1 MNFLHLDYIPAI
13 VLALVFLAVVMF
25 VYEQK
30 FFKMVKTYW
39 FYKRSLFS
47 YISSFLFFA
56 GVVVLLASLLD
67 PRGPEQKIKT
77 EAPTD
82 RTIILIDTS
91 ASMLAEDVKPSR
103 LQRAILIAKHF
114 TRKAVGHQVSI
125 VVFAEIQK
133 KIVPFTTD
141 LDLIDSRLES
151 LKNLKNNYGSSALS
165 VAIQESIQYF
175 KETGEARGNLLVLTD
190 GEETADGVTL
200 NVPKEVHVALVGIG
214 TTQGGRI
221 PMDDAQGI
229 RFGYKKNA
237 GKDVVTK
244 LNENFFA
251 KIASDLPSGKYWIAN
266 SYTLPS
272 DEIVEF
278 FKSEMVKGKD
288 QQDMV
293 IRPVYM
299 EWFVLPALALLV
311 ASWFFKMIR
320 IFTLGML
327 FVISPSWSEEEKEI
341 KLSPEVIHKMDDLQ
355 KGKLNRLEKVKLADE
370 LYQSGAK
377 AESLE
382 LYKENLPVD
391 QIDKTLPPEAYLNYG
406 TGLLENKLEADGLKV
421 YDKLSKSL
429 TAGSEKEK
437 IKDAISKNTLSHFKQ
452 QEEKKKKEEQDK
464 KDQKDK
470 KDQNKDEKN
479 KDDQDKQGNQGQS
492 GQQKKEQNGQGKDQ
506 KDQKDKGDEQK
517 DQDKKDKGEEKKDDK
532 GEGEDNKDKEKDQG
546 QPQPNEGEKKPLPPK
561 KMPAKLKQLLSDDRQ
576 LQMKVIE
583 NGTRELNKRKS
594 RTSKD
599 W

>member
-1 MNFLHLDYIPAI
+1 MNFLHLDYIPGLA
-13 VLALVFLAVVMF
+13 LALVTLAIVMF
-25 VYEQK
+25 LLERR
-30 FFKMVKTYW
+30 FFKMVRTYW

-47 YISSFLFFA
+47 HLSSFLFFA
-56 GVVVLLASLLD
+56 GFVILFISLLD

-114 TRKAVGHQVSI
+114 TRKAVGHQVAV

-175 KETGEARGNLLVLTD
+175 KETGESRGNLLVLTD
-190 GEETADGVTL
+190 GEETADSVTL

-214 TTQGGRI
+214 TSQGGRI

-229 RFGYKKNA
+229 RFGYKKNG

-251 KIASDLPSGKYWIAN
+251 KIASDLPSGKFWIAN

-272 DEIVEF
+272 DEIVDF
-278 FKSEMVKGKD
+278 FKSEMIKGKD
-288 QQDMV
+288 QQDMI

-327 FVISPSWSEEEKEI
+327 LVISPSWSEEEKEI
-341 KLSPEVIHKMDDLQ
+341 KLSPEVIHKMDELQ
-355 KGKLNRLEKVKLADE
+355 KGKLSRLEKVKLADE
-370 LYQSGAK
+370 LYKSGAK

-382 LYKENLPVD
+382 LYKENLPVN
-391 QIDKTLPPEAYLNYG
+391 QIDKTVPPEAYLNYG
-406 TGLLENKLEADGLKV
+406 TGLLENNKEAEGLKV
-421 YDKLSKSL
+421 YDKISKSMS
-429 TAGSEKEK
+429 AGAEKEK
-437 IKDAISKNTLSHFKQ
+437 IKDTISKNTLSHFKQ

-464 KDQKDK
+464 KDRKDK
-470 KDQNKDEKN
+470 KEQNKDEKDKNDQN
-479 KDDQDKQGNQGQS
+479 KQDNQGQN
-492 GQQKKEQNGQGKDQ
+492 GQQKKEQGGQGNDQ
-506 KDQKDKGDEQK
+506 KDQKGKGDDQK
-517 DQDKKDKGEEKKDDK
+517 EKEKKDKGEEKKDDK
-532 GEGEDNKDKEKDQG
+532 GEGEDKQDKDQNL
-546 QPQPNEGEKKPLPPK
+546 PQPDEGEKKPLPPK
-561 KMPAKLKQLLSDDRQ
+561 KMPAKLKQLMSDDRQ